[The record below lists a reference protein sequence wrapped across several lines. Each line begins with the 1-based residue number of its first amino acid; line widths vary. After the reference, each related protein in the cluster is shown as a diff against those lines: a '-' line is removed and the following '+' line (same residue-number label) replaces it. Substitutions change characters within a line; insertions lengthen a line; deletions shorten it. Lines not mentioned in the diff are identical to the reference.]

1 MRRKTYVVEAEN
13 GVGMYISRTLMNEAL
28 RYLSNAAKTV
38 LEFECYERAKRY
50 IWNRYEDDPEIDL
63 KQLRFNKTVYRDKSK
78 RDNFYLQ
85 SAYFIGFGT
94 DVITKLMFA
103 DRLGVRDWEI
113 KSVGTTREAEYLARR
128 GFVKEFD
135 VSELLYSG
143 PLRPGEA
150 LSLADVRR
158 YNGLEF
164 PGQKMV
170 GGIQGKEQSI
180 REPYLLV

>member
-1 MRRKTYVVEAEN
+1 MKRKTYVIEAEN
-13 GVGMYISRTLMNEAL
+13 GVGIYISRTSMNEAL

-38 LEFECYERAKRY
+38 LEFECYEQAKNY
-50 IWNRYEDDPEIDL
+50 VYNRYEDDPEIDL
-63 KQLRFNKTVYRDKSK
+63 KQLQVNKTVYRDKSK
-78 RDNFYLQ
+78 RYNFYLQ
-85 SAYFIGFGT
+85 SADFIGFGT
-94 DVITKLMFA
+94 DAMTKFLFA

-113 KSVGTTREAEYLARR
+113 KSAPTTREAEYLARR
-128 GFVKEFD
+128 GFVEEFG

-158 YNGLEF
+158 YNDLEF
-164 PGQKMV
+164 PGQETV